1 MSNFGSIGATARA
14 LALGLGLTAAAAAPA
29 GAQGAG
35 PTVPIGQAKAAL
47 EASAQRYMA
56 ASNSTGAKLRE
67 VDSVLV
73 GAVSITLPEPDRW
86 PMGSPYD
93 ASIKIIA
100 CPGAGPINMTLPV
113 VAILWMDSYEPLGV
127 KDFGGI
133 AATGGADVTSQ
144 ALAQAL
150 QSPGGATLEGRLQ
163 TFQVPVPLQLK
174 EGEARILA
182 PVGNIYWLSQDGAT
196 VVAQIR
202 PATGTATTPGLN
214 IPVPVTFARDA
225 AGAGPDWVTVS
236 GAVTG
241 VYKNGGGVDVYPWD
255 ANDPQLVARC
265 AAQKAASNAVGLP
278 GAAPPRAPATPG
290 GGLRQALGLAPNA
303 PLPKPL
309 THIPATPR

>member
-1 MSNFGSIGATARA
+1 MANFGSVGPAARA
-14 LALGLGLTAAAAAPA
+14 LALGLGLAAAAAAPA
-29 GAQGAG
+29 AAQGAG
-35 PTVPIGQAKAAL
+35 ATVPIGQAKAAL
-47 EASAQRYMA
+47 DASARRYMA
-56 ASNSTGAKLRE
+56 ASSSTGAKLRE
-67 VDSVLV
+67 VDGVLV
-73 GAVSITLPEPDRW
+73 GATSITLPEPDRW

-113 VAILWMDSYEPLGV
+113 VATLWMDRYEPLGV

-144 ALAQAL
+144 ALAQAM
-150 QSPGGATLEGRLQ
+150 QAPGGATMEGRLQ

-182 PVGNIYWLSQDGAT
+182 PVGNIYWMQDGAPF
-196 VVAQIR
+196 VAQIR

-214 IPVPVTFARDA
+214 IPVPVTLARDA
-225 AGAGPDWVTVS
+225 AGPGPDWVTVS
-236 GAVTG
+236 GTVTG

-265 AAQKAASNAVGLP
+265 AAQKAASNSVRLP
-278 GAAPPRAPATPG
+278 GAAPAAPPVTAG